1 MDKPLILSTKKLD
14 VDLRERNVQNGFA
27 YMEYDAIN
35 IKPVAFEIPAPTDY
49 VIFSSKN
56 AIKNVLKSTYALAK
70 TQVLCIGEQSKKL
83 LFKNGIKAI
92 RAAKNMAELVVL
104 IEKISANSS
113 FVHFCGNR
121 KLPLLSKKMVAL
133 KADFKEI
140 VVYETT
146 LNFTRINATPEA
158 ILFYSPSGVESHT
171 NMNKVA
177 NSNCFC
183 IGKTTAKTISEQP
196 KDLIIL
202 ENPSIKTL
210 VAKTIQYLKKHH
222 QA

>member
-14 VDLRERNVQNGFA
+14 IALRERIVQNGFA

-35 IKPVAFEIPAPTDY
+35 IKPVSFEAPAPTDY

-70 TQVLCIGEQSKKL
+70 TQVLCVGEQSEKL
-83 LFKNGIKAI
+83 LFKNGVKAI
-92 RAAKNMAELVVL
+92 RAAKNMAELVIL
-104 IEKISANSS
+104 IEKISANAS
-113 FVHFCGNR
+113 FIHFCGNR

-140 VVYETT
+140 VVYETN
-146 LNFTRINATPEA
+146 LNYTKINTTPEA

-171 NMNKVA
+171 SMNKIT
-177 NSNCFC
+177 NSSCFC
-183 IGKTTAKTISEQP
+183 IGKTTAKAITEQP

-202 ENPSIKTL
+202 ENPSMETL
-210 VAKTIQYLKKHH
+210 VAKSIKHLKKH
-222 QA
+222 QNA

>member
-14 VDLRERNVQNGFA
+14 IALRERIVQNGFA

-35 IKPVAFEIPAPTDY
+35 IKPVSFEAPAPTDY

-70 TQVLCIGEQSKKL
+70 TQVLCVGKQSEKL
-83 LFKNGIKAI
+83 LFKNGVKAI

-104 IEKISANSS
+104 IEKISANAS
-113 FVHFCGNR
+113 FIHFCGNR
-121 KLPLLSKKMVAL
+121 KLPLLSKKMVEL

-140 VVYETT
+140 EVYETV
-146 LNFTRINATPEA
+146 LNYTKINPTPEA

-171 NMNKVA
+171 SMNKIT

-183 IGKTTAKTISEQP
+183 IGKTTAKAISEQP

-202 ENPSIKTL
+202 ENPSMKTL
-210 VAKTIQYLKKHH
+210 VAKSIQYLKKHQH
-222 QA
+222 A